1 VSDPA
6 TPDPAPASQRSLVDQ
21 VRDGGNRQLQLLAAD
36 GLIPVERA
44 ELLRLQVWLACS
56 DDGEVAGRAADALG
70 RVEPQVLANAAADV
84 DPETLDTLVEVIA
97 HPLVLEVALQRRD
110 VLVETLHRLASWV
123 PPELQEILLIR
134 QEDLRNHPAILEAL
148 EGNPYLT
155 PYTSR
160 VLREYRDYLLPQRQI
175 TRVVDPEE
183 LDEVTDE
190 MMARAFSAAA
200 IHIPSK
206 GDFDET
212 TGLTDSQIRGLP
224 LAMRVKLAYGASK
237 TLRNILLKDPS
248 PQVAITALNRSA
260 ISDREIEQLC
270 QSRAV
275 SEEVLTEVAHHREW
289 VGKYRIMLTLVKNP
303 RTPVNISTTLLPRV
317 ATRDLKVLA
326 VDRNVPDSVRSRS
339 RILYRQK
346 TSTA

>member
-1 VSDPA
+1 MSDPLA
-6 TPDPAPASQRSLVDQ
+6 PDLSQTSQSSLVDQ
-21 VRDGGNRQLQLLAAD
+21 VREGANRQLQLLAAD

-56 DDGEVAGRAADALG
+56 NDAEIAGRAADALG
-70 RVEPQVLANAAADV
+70 RIDPQVLANAAAEV

-110 VLVETLHRLASWV
+110 VLLETLHRLAAWV
-123 PPELQEILLIR
+123 PPELQEILLVR
-134 QEDLRNHPAILEAL
+134 QEDLRNHPELLDAL
-148 EGNPYLT
+148 ESNPYLT
-155 PYTSR
+155 PYTTR
-160 VLREYRDYLLPQRQI
+160 VLHEYRDYLLPQRQV
-175 TRVVDPEE
+175 TRVVEPEE
-183 LDEVTDE
+183 LDDLTEE
-190 MMARAFSAAA
+190 MMARAIGAVA

-206 GDFDET
+206 GDYDEA
-212 TGLTDSQIRGLP
+212 TGLTENQVRALP

-237 TLRNILLKDPS
+237 TLRNILIKDSS

-270 QSRAV
+270 QSRSV
-275 SEEVLTEVAHHREW
+275 SEEVLTEVARHREW

-317 ATRDLKVLA
+317 ATRDLKVLG

-339 RILYRQK
+339 RVLYRQK
-346 TSTA
+346 TANS

>member
-6 TPDPAPASQRSLVDQ
+6 PPGSPQAASGSLVDQ
-21 VRDGGNRQLQLLAAD
+21 VRDGNNRQLQLLAAD

-56 DDGEVAGRAADALG
+56 DDPEIASRAGTALG

-110 VLVETLHRLASWV
+110 VLVDTLHRLAGWI
-123 PPELQEILLIR
+123 PPELQEILLVR
-134 QEDLRNHPAILEAL
+134 QEDLRRHPQILDALEA
-148 EGNPYLT
+148 NPYLT
-155 PYTSR
+155 PYTTR
-160 VLREYRDYLLPQRQI
+160 VLREYRDYLLPQRPI
-175 TRVVDPEE
+175 SRVVDDEE
-183 LDEVTDE
+183 LADVTDE
-190 MMARAFSAAA
+190 MMARAISAAA

-212 TGLTDSQIRGLP
+212 TGLTENQIRGLP

-270 QSRAV
+270 QSRVV
-275 SEEVLTEVAHHREW
+275 SEEVLTEVARHREW
-289 VGKYRIMLTLVKNP
+289 IGKYRIMLTVVKNP
-303 RTPVNISTTLLPRV
+303 RTPVNISTKLVIRL

-326 VDRNVPDSVRSRS
+326 VDRNVPDSVRAKARV
-339 RILYRQK
+339 LYRQK
-346 TSTA
+346 SS

>member
-1 VSDPA
+1 VTDPA
-6 TPDPAPASQRSLVDQ
+6 ARQPPQASPSPLVDQ

-36 GLIPVERA
+36 GMLPIERS

-56 DDGEVAGRAADALG
+56 EDAEIAGRAQTALG

-110 VLVETLHRLASWV
+110 VLLDTLYRLASWV
-123 PPELQEILLIR
+123 PPELQEILLVR
-134 QEDLRNHPAILEAL
+134 QEDLRNHPEILDALEA
-148 EGNPYLT
+148 NPYLT
-155 PYTSR
+155 PYTRR
-160 VLREYRDYLLPQRQI
+160 VLREYRDYLLPQRQL

-183 LDEVTDE
+183 VDELTDE
-190 MMARAFSAAA
+190 QVARAISAAA
-200 IHIPSK
+200 IHLPSK

-212 TGLTDSQIRGLP
+212 TGLTENQIRGLP

-248 PQVAITALNRSA
+248 PQVAVTALNRSA

-270 QSRAV
+270 QSRSV
-275 SEEVLTEVAHHREW
+275 SEEVLTEVARHREW
-289 VGKYRIMLTLVKNP
+289 IGKYRIMLTLVKNP
-303 RTPVNISTTLLPRV
+303 RTPVNISTTCLPRL

-326 VDRNVPDSVRSRS
+326 VDRNVPDSVRSKS
-339 RILYRQK
+339 RVLYRQK
-346 TSTA
+346 SSSG

>member
-1 VSDPA
+1 LA
-6 TPDPAPASQRSLVDQ
+6 PDLSQTSQSSLVDQ
-21 VRDGGNRQLQLLAAD
+21 VREGANRQLQLLAAD

-56 DDGEVAGRAADALG
+56 NDAEIAGRAADALG
-70 RVEPQVLANAAADV
+70 RIDPQVLANAAAEV

-110 VLVETLHRLASWV
+110 VLLETLHRLAAWV
-123 PPELQEILLIR
+123 PPELQEILLVR
-134 QEDLRNHPAILEAL
+134 QEDLRNHPELLDAL
-148 EGNPYLT
+148 ESNPYLT
-155 PYTSR
+155 PYTTR
-160 VLREYRDYLLPQRQI
+160 VLHEYRDYLLPQRQV
-175 TRVVDPEE
+175 TRVVEPEE
-183 LDEVTDE
+183 LDDLTEE
-190 MMARAFSAAA
+190 MMARAIGAVA

-206 GDFDET
+206 GDYDEA
-212 TGLTDSQIRGLP
+212 TGLTENQVRALP

-237 TLRNILLKDPS
+237 TLRNILIKDSS

-270 QSRAV
+270 QSRSV
-275 SEEVLTEVAHHREW
+275 SEEVLTEVARHREW

-317 ATRDLKVLA
+317 ATRDLKVLG

-339 RILYRQK
+339 RVLYRQK
-346 TSTA
+346 TANS